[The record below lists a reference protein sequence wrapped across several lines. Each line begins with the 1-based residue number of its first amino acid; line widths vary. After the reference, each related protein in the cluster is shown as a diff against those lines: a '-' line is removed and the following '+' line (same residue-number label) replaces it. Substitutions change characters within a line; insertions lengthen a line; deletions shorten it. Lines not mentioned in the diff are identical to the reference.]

1 MRSLNEGRGA
11 ASPCLYDICL
21 LDERLNSR
29 TRISFVSIGI
39 DRCANYETDS
49 GTDGCGNGSAE
60 GEAHRGS
67 EDQANTSI
75 NVLALV
81 LVSRLFI
88 QLLLRHGR
96 PLSEI
101 TGVCL
106 YCIRTNLST
115 DQTSRQFDP
124 DLVTRRIN
132 NLGAG

>member
-1 MRSLNEGRGA
+1 MRSLNEGRGT
-11 ASPCLYDICL
+11 ASPCPYCIACRSSVSGFRIC
-21 LDERLNSR
+21 
-29 TRISFVSIGI
+29 FVSIGI
-39 DRCANYETDS
+39 DRCADHEPDS

-60 GEAHRGS
+60 GEAHPGS

-75 NVLALV
+75 HVLAFV
-81 LVSRLFI
+81 LVTRMFI

-106 YCIRTNLST
+106 YCIKTNPSR

-132 NLGAG
+132 NVGAG